1 MGQIEHWIAMARGTP
16 KANGSKRPVTLEL
29 GEFTLAGMEDLG
41 RRREMSLDTIIT
53 RATRHYLENR
63 GAGPGWRYPQFAR
76 EAEGRLPQKRKEL
89 TVKLTSDLVRAA
101 GREAQRQQVSLER
114 LLEHA
119 ALYYLADAARGGGGQ
134 ADPGRL

>member
-16 KANGSKRPVTLEL
+16 KSNGSKRPVTLEL

-53 RATRHYLENR
+53 RATRHYLQKRE
-63 GAGPGWRYPQFAR
+63 AGPGWRYPRFAR
-76 EAEGRLPQKRKEL
+76 EAEGSLPHKRKEL

-101 GREAQRQQVSLER
+101 GREAQRQHVSLER

-119 ALYYLADAARGGGGQ
+119 ALYYLADTARGGGGET
-134 ADPGRL
+134 DP